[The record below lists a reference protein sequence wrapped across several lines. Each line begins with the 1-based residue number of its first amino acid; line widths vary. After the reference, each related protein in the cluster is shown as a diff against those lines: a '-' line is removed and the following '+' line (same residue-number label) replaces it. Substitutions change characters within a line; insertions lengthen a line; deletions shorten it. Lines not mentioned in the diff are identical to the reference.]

1 MAKKSNTQSIW
12 DEQQVSVPNEELVRM
27 SKVKK
32 AGRFKWLRRGVWL
45 SIFLTPVLLLAAAAW
60 YVDAQN
66 PDPVAAPPTS
76 LEINDSIGKD
86 AATTTVRD
94 WLASNP
100 QPIPGAQLLSWNGYT
115 TQPKPAIADAET
127 SETAAGVFVPEWNKE
142 THYFSV
148 RAGNGTLFRVTVE
161 ADADRTLGARVTS
174 TPSFEPLLPE
184 VTSGWKDSPE
194 PWFGYQST
202 QTTENISASVND
214 WLAAYVSG
222 NPATLRNI
230 VGDQDAAHFYM
241 PLSGIQKATATV
253 ERVSFKPSDA
263 PDAPVI
269 ENPDTVIA
277 RIQVKLLWNGQVQE
291 NLDSFARLSFDL
303 LIQNANTASP
313 RIVAWGGPGSG
324 PELKPY
330 QNSVTGITLDSVPD
344 PTKTDTQPGVI
355 APTSAPTSGE

>member
-1 MAKKSNTQSIW
+1 MAKKNKTQSIW
-12 DEQQVSVPNEELVRM
+12 EEEQVSVPNEELVRR

-32 AGRFKWLRRGVWL
+32 AGRYKWLRRGIWL
-45 SIFLTPVLLLAAAAW
+45 SIFLTPLLLLALAAW

-66 PDPVAAPPTS
+66 PEPTPEPPTS
-76 LEINDSIGKD
+76 LQINDSIGKD

-94 WLASNP
+94 WLASQP

-115 TQPKPAIADAET
+115 TQPKPKIVDTET
-127 SETAAGVFVPEWNKE
+127 DETAAGVFVPEWNKE

-161 ADADRTLGARVTS
+161 VDADRTLGARVTS
-174 TPSFEPLLPE
+174 LPSLKPLLPE

-202 QTTENISASVND
+202 QTTDNITASVND
-214 WLAAYVSG
+214 WLAAYTGG

-230 VGDQDAAHFYM
+230 VGDKDGDHFYM
-241 PLSGIQKATATV
+241 PLSGIQKATAVV
-253 ERVSFKPSDA
+253 ERVAFKPSDE
-263 PDAPVI
+263 PDAPAV

-277 RIQVKLLWNGQVQE
+277 RITVKLLWNGQVQE
-291 NLDSFARLSFDL
+291 NLDDFATMSFDL
-303 LIQNANTASP
+303 LIEQANTASP

-324 PELKPY
+324 PALKPY
-330 QNSVTGITLDSVPD
+330 ENAVTGITLDSVPD
-344 PTKTDTQPGVI
+344 PTKSDNQAGVTPPTDT
-355 APTSAPTSGE
+355 TGE